1 MSHIAPSGK
10 ETYLDYAAFSP
21 TDEGVLSAMQPY
33 YEASYGNPSSLH
45 LPGRRAK
52 KELEVARERIA
63 STLLVEKEE
72 IIFTSGGTES
82 NNLAIIGIARANR
95 SKGNHVIVSAIEH
108 PSVLQAAKRLEE
120 EGFDVSFAPVLAN
133 GTLDIDAC
141 MGLVTRKTV
150 LVSVMYVNNE
160 TGTIQPVGELSKRL
174 ADLPENVR
182 PFLHTDAC
190 QAGNVLPLS
199 PCALGVDL
207 MTVNST
213 KLSGPAGIGLLYR
226 KRGINLEPMLVGGE
240 QEGRSRAG
248 TESVPLAVGFSLA
261 LSKAQRNCNEE
272 RVRLE
277 GLRSYFVNGLRNR
290 IPSIQI
296 QGDERAQSPAIVHV
310 TVPRIEGEA
319 MLLLLDHYGIHAS
332 TGSACA
338 SLQLSA
344 SHVLTAMGHDVNT
357 IHGSLRF
364 SFGRKTAKEDLDRV
378 LECLPLVTERLCSM
392 TAIKEKK
399 YER

>member
-1 MSHIAPSGK
+1 
-10 ETYLDYAAFSP
+10 
-21 TDEGVLSAMQPY
+21 MQPY

-319 MLLLLDHYGIHAS
+319 MLLLLDHCGIHAS